1 MSGVV
6 VGSGVCVCVFGGG
19 VTMCLHDFDRIDFL
33 IPKKYFSKQTSY
45 TEFSPFLVMFSCCIL
60 RTVG

>member
-1 MSGVV
+1 M
-6 VGSGVCVCVFGGG
+6 CVFGGG

-45 TEFSPFLVMFSCCIL
+45 TEFSPFLVMFSCYIL
-60 RTVG
+60 RTAG